1 MSIYSNRLVPIQER
15 FHSGGTN
22 QACTWQAVS
31 HFLSAFFYYRV
42 KNKINVSDIKYL
54 MFIYK

>member
-1 MSIYSNRLVPIQER
+1 MSIYSNQLVPIQER

-22 QACTWQAVS
+22 QACMWQALS

-42 KNKINVSDIKYL
+42 KNKINVSNIKYL
-54 MFIYK
+54 